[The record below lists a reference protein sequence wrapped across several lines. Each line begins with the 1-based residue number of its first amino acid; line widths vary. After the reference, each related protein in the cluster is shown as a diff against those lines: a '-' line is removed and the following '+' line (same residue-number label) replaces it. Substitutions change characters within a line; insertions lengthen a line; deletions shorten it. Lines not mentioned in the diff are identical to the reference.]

1 MRKSNRRLF
10 LPRIICTILI
20 VFTMLGQVS
29 LAATYQDETDLLYL
43 KGILEMI
50 RDQYKGDIPDD
61 ELVYNATKGMLESL
75 DPYTVFYNNEETED
89 FVDTISGTFG
99 GIGVSM
105 QISGDYIV
113 IMQVFSDS
121 PAKRA
126 GLLQGDKIVEADGIS
141 LVKESTDK
149 AASLIKGEVGTK
161 VKLGI
166 LRDGR
171 TVPKY
176 FEVTREIINVNPVAY
191 EIRGE
196 IGYIKLDMFSS
207 NSDEYIAKALSE
219 MDRNKIKKIIL
230 DLRNNPGGEV
240 NQAVEIAGKF
250 VPKGLI
256 TKLDYQSSR
265 YRDIS
270 YYSYLENP
278 KYNLAVLVNSNSAS
292 ASEIVAGAIQ
302 DTGAGKLVGMKTYG
316 KAKFQSLI
324 PLLTL
329 EAFEKYKAQGILAV
343 NGYDLQAHGIYP
355 TGDEIVGYTKMS
367 LGVYYTPNGRMIDGT
382 GLEPDFAV
390 DDPQPVSDIYVNDIG
405 SLTGEANIRLNGQ
418 GVDVFNSE
426 MILKIMGYKV
436 QTPDNTLGT
445 DTAAALKAYQ
455 KDTGLSVT
463 AILDKQ
469 TRTALNADLIKLILQ
484 YDMQYSK
491 AVDLLN

>member
-1 MRKSNRRLF
+1 MKKYNLK
-10 LPRIICTILI
+10 LILTRIICTILI
-20 VFTMLGQVS
+20 VLIMLGQVS
-29 LAATYQDETDLLYL
+29 LAATNQDETDLLYL
-43 KGILEMI
+43 KGILELI
-50 RDQYKGDIPDD
+50 RDQYKGDISDD
-61 ELVYNATKGMLESL
+61 ELVYSAAKGMLESL

-99 GIGVSM
+99 GIGISM

-121 PAKRA
+121 PAEKA
-126 GLLQGDKIVEADGIS
+126 GLLQGDKIVEADGVS
-141 LVKESTDK
+141 LVKEATDK
-149 AASLIKGEVGTK
+149 ASSLIKGEVGTK

-171 TVPKY
+171 TVPQY
-176 FEVTREIINVNPVAY
+176 FEVKREIINVNPVSY
-191 EIRGE
+191 EIRGS
-196 IGYIKLDMFSS
+196 IGYIRLDMFSS
-207 NSDEYIAKALSE
+207 NSDEYVTDALGY
-219 MDRNKIKKIIL
+219 MDRNNIKKIIL
-230 DLRNNPGGEV
+230 DLRDNPGGEV
-240 NQAVEIAGKF
+240 SQAVEIARKF

-270 YYSYLENP
+270 YYSDLDNP
-278 KYNLAVLVNSNSAS
+278 KYELAVLVNSSSAS

-302 DTGAGKLVGMKTYG
+302 DSGAGKLVGTKTFG

-329 EAFEKYKAQGILAV
+329 EAFEKYKAQGIFAV

-355 TGDEIVGYTKMS
+355 TGDEIAGYTKMS

-382 GLEPDFAV
+382 GLEPDFTI
-390 DDPQPVSDIYVNDIG
+390 DDPQPVSDIYINSIG
-405 SLTGEANIRLNGQ
+405 RLTGEAWIRLDGQ
-418 GVDVFNSE
+418 GIDVFNSE

-436 QTPDNTLGT
+436 QTPDNTLDI
-445 DTAAALKAYQ
+445 DTAVALREYQ
-455 KDTGLSVT
+455 KDSGLPVT

-469 TRTALNADLIKLILQ
+469 TKTALNADLVKAILK
-484 YDMQYSK
+484 YDMQYST
-491 AVDLLN
+491 AVGLLD